1 MQPFE
6 TIYIDSMVVACN
18 GGGGPLGH
26 PKVYLNLAG
35 DGQVECPYCSRLFIH
50 KSKRVGHG
58 VAGHVVETPAATA
71 PHEARGGD
79 HPPPSAPAA
88 VPAAALRDAQNGAPA
103 AVPAA
108 SLRDAQNGAPVPTR
122 P

>member
-6 TIYIDSMVVACN
+6 TIYIDSMIASCN

-50 KSKRVGHG
+50 TSKRVGHG
-58 VAGHVVETPAATA
+58 VAGHVVETPAAT
-71 PHEARGGD
+71 PTVHEARGSD
-79 HPPPSAPAA
+79 HAPPA
-88 VPAAALRDAQNGAPA
+88 APA

-108 SLRDAQNGAPVPTR
+108 SLRDAEGGAQSAPGPNR

>member
-6 TIYIDSMVVACN
+6 TIYIDSMIAACN

-50 KSKRVGHG
+50 TSKRVGHG
-58 VAGHVVETPAATA
+58 VAGHVVETPAAT
-71 PHEARGGD
+71 PTVHEARGSD
-79 HPPPSAPAA
+79 HAPPDAPAA
-88 VPAAALRDAQNGAPA
+88 V
-103 AVPAA
+103 
-108 SLRDAQNGAPVPTR
+108 SLRDAEGGAQRAPVPNR